1 LEPSSWGFSVE
12 ETIHDHEQTVDI
24 TDDGTGEPHEIAR
37 QNIPMYVNE
46 AGHGSELHENVV
58 ARHDVRTVFYY
69 LYVKA
74 PMHVGDTVELLVDYG
89 DTYEGKFTKVAALLQ
104 HVAYMLFIPELFPLS
119 FAIIDLSLCIYFVF
133 E

>member
-1 LEPSSWGFSVE
+1 
-12 ETIHDHEQTVDI
+12 
-24 TDDGTGEPHEIAR
+24 
-37 QNIPMYVNE
+37 VNE

-89 DTYEGKFTKVAALLQ
+89 DTYEGKFTRVAAFLQ
-104 HVAYMLFIPELFPLS
+104 NVVCVLFMHELFPVS
-119 FAIIDLSLCIYFVF
+119 FPIIYLSLCIFLF